1 MRNVFKRL
9 QEMIHARKKFIVGI
23 IAPSK
28 FEKSPIWISSN
39 PSPFTNPTK
48 LSAEIFRKFKH
59 FGTDKSSNHSY
70 HFPYSFV
77 LGKMRTSSTMLEI
90 GIGSTKSNIPF
101 NMSWKENYKPGSS
114 LFAWRD
120 LGFFSKIVGADI
132 DPVQFEFGENLE
144 CLYVDQTSRKS
155 LLKLAKQ
162 LHEKGLTP
170 LDLIVDDGIHQVE
183 YNLLS
188 FETLSGTLGAQG
200 LYVIEDLKQVDLWPV
215 ITRLRELGF
224 LNWHLWI
231 NPSEGENC
239 SMIIIEMKK

>member
-1 MRNVFKRL
+1 M
-9 QEMIHARKKFIVGI
+9 
-23 IAPSK
+23 
-28 FEKSPIWISSN
+28 
-39 PSPFTNPTK
+39 
-48 LSAEIFRKFKH
+48 
-59 FGTDKSSNHSY
+59 
-70 HFPYSFV
+70 
-77 LGKMRTSSTMLEI
+77 
-90 GIGSTKSNIPF
+90 
-101 NMSWKENYKPGSS
+101 
-114 LFAWRD
+114 
-120 LGFFSKIVGADI
+120 
-132 DPVQFEFGENLE
+132 
-144 CLYVDQTSRKS
+144 
-155 LLKLAKQ
+155 KLAKQ